1 MKRIVTRIKVTTIV
15 RVDILLKK
23 LLKWKRTNNQI
34 SKRGC
39 WKEGDSVVDDEK
51 VKVGQKEVD
60 FNTKPS
66 SRKQVGYSEN
76 EVGHEKNK

>member
-1 MKRIVTRIKVTTIV
+1 MKRIVTRIRVTTIV

-39 WKEGDSVVDDEK
+39 WKEGGSVVDDEK
-51 VKVGQKEVD
+51 VKVDQKEVD
-60 FNTKPS
+60 LNTKPS

-76 EVGHEKNK
+76 EVDHEKNK